1 VGAAVVGLAVGVE
14 VGRWV
19 GETEGDAVVG
29 DKEGVTVGW
38 RVVGW
43 AVVGLNVVGCNVVG
57 EDVIVG
63 CILVADV
70 EEKLLLVSLF
80 EALPD
85 DEDNVG

>member
-1 VGAAVVGLAVGVE
+1 
-14 VGRWV
+14 
-19 GETEGDAVVG
+19 
-29 DKEGVTVGW
+29 
-38 RVVGW
+38 
-43 AVVGLNVVGCNVVG
+43 VVGLNVVGCNVVG